1 MESGVKLKPTGFVFL
16 LDDMNVRG
24 DDSSGN
30 LRGLSRS
37 GYVRDLWVFLLF
49 LSSLAYRARF
59 L

>member
-37 GYVRDLWVFLLF
+37 GYVRDLWVFF
-49 LSSLAYRARF
+49 HF
-59 L
+59 PE